1 MFTHGSFVEYR
12 ICDPSL
18 RGYLSKDF
26 LTRNES
32 MTSELTF
39 KKVKVSDKGQI
50 SIPMEIQ
57 REVGIKKGDELLLI
71 RKGQKI
77 VLEKPGR
84 IVEVL
89 NDELA
94 DLQGISEASL
104 RRMWLR
110 KKENVWDRYLKASN
124 K

>member
-1 MFTHGSFVEYR
+1 
-12 ICDPSL
+12 
-18 RGYLSKDF
+18 
-26 LTRNES
+26 

-77 VLEKPGR
+77 VLEKPQK
-84 IVEVL
+84 IAEAL
-89 NDELA
+89 ENEFA
-94 DLQGISEASL
+94 DLQYISEASL

-110 KKENVWDRYLKASN
+110 KKEDIWDRYLKAN
-124 K
+124 IK

>member
-1 MFTHGSFVEYR
+1 VR
-12 ICDPSL
+12 ISL
-18 RGYLSKDF
+18 LNDE
-26 LTRNES
+26 TV
-32 MTSELTF
+32 TSELTF

-50 SIPMEIQ
+50 SLPMEIQ

-77 VLEKPGR
+77 VLEKPRR
-84 IVEVL
+84 IVKALE
-89 NDELA
+89 DEFA
-94 DLQGISEASL
+94 ELQDISEASL

-110 KKENVWDRYLKASN
+110 KKEDIWDRYLEASI

>member
-1 MFTHGSFVEYR
+1 
-12 ICDPSL
+12 
-18 RGYLSKDF
+18 
-26 LTRNES
+26 

-50 SIPMEIQ
+50 SLPIEIQ

-77 VLEKPGR
+77 VLAKPRGF
-84 IVEVL
+84 IEVL
-89 NDELA
+89 DGEFA
-94 DLQGISEASL
+94 DLQDISEASL
-104 RRMWLR
+104 RRMWLT
-110 KKENVWDRYLKASN
+110 KKEDVWDRYLKASV

>member
-1 MFTHGSFVEYR
+1 
-12 ICDPSL
+12 
-18 RGYLSKDF
+18 
-26 LTRNES
+26 

-77 VLEKPGR
+77 VLEKPQR
-84 IVEVL
+84 IVEAL
-89 NDELA
+89 ENEFA
-94 DLQGISEASL
+94 DLQDISEASL
-104 RRMWLR
+104 RRMWLK
-110 KKENVWDRYLKASN
+110 KKEDVWDRYLKAN
-124 K
+124 IK

>member
-1 MFTHGSFVEYR
+1 
-12 ICDPSL
+12 
-18 RGYLSKDF
+18 
-26 LTRNES
+26 
-32 MTSELTF
+32 MTTELTF

-50 SIPMEIQ
+50 SLPAEIQ

-77 VLEKPGR
+77 VLEKPR
-84 IVEVL
+84 RFVEVL
-89 NDELA
+89 EDEFA

-104 RRMWLR
+104 RRMWLK
-110 KKENVWDRYLKASN
+110 KKEDIWDRYLKASN